1 MYSIS
6 ERELEILKRCIRK
19 VANGRT
25 VIAACIYGSRA
36 AGYARPDSDIDI
48 LVVLENYPFLLK
60 YVYLREP
67 EMEVSA
73 LIVDKKSLERDAKSG
88 FLGEFVAGRL
98 LHIYE
103 PIAGP
108 DLLFGIECLYKRRVI
123 LEETQGIINSAST
136 LSTEILFPLEYI
148 AFSKI
153 KRRTLLY
160 PSATYSYYRTYN
172 TANKQNLEFA
182 LDGYRRA
189 LNDIVNQDA
198 SLFVIRDNLLQISE
212 KRVFVA
218 KGKIHLKMTKRLLQ
232 EFNSYFVQT
241 YAGRRIWH
249 LAVKEAESKIKRH
262 IKQQIRL
269 PDFMSSPRTV
279 YWQLPEG
286 RLIVDKK
293 DWLSELVRILGKY
306 SISKKRLGDINSKT
320 VLYIIKHDFGEH
332 KIAVKKLSNSKTIK
346 WMALSLWTAPVK
358 RFKADPLFR
367 LGSEYKAL
375 RYIRSLGLH
384 TPTIEAVVLDR
395 KLLVTQFIEGRT
407 LSDIIKDYLRGKDD
421 NNTDWISRAGAEV
434 ARIHIDGSSLGNI
447 KPKNIVVNNNGLYFT
462 DVEQFMIKCGDQAW
476 DLAQF
481 ISWGLK
487 NTRNADMATEVVR
500 EFLRGYLKVA
510 GNGNVTKLAKSRR
523 YIESFYP
530 LLMPSVAYAIKK
542 EIKNS
547 I

>member
-1 MYSIS
+1 MYSVS
-6 ERELEILKRCIRK
+6 EYELEILKKCICK
-19 VANGRT
+19 VAKGKT

-36 AGYARPDSDIDI
+36 AGYARPDSDIDL

-103 PIAGP
+103 PIFGSC
-108 DLLFGIECLYKRRVI
+108 LLFDIERIYKGRVI
-123 LEETQGIINSAST
+123 LDEVQGIINSAST

-160 PSATYSYYRTYN
+160 PSAAYSYYRTY

-182 LDGYRRA
+182 LAGYRRA
-189 LNDIVNQDA
+189 LNEIINQDDA
-198 SLFVIRDNLLQISE
+198 LFVRRDNLLQISE
-212 KRVFVA
+212 KRIFVD
-218 KGKIHLKMTKRLLQ
+218 KGRIQLKMTKRLLQ

-262 IKQQIRL
+262 IKQPINL
-269 PDFMSSPRTV
+269 PNFMSSPRAA

-293 DWLSELVRILGKY
+293 DWLDELGGILGKY
-306 SISKKRLGDINSKT
+306 SISKKRLGNVNSKT
-320 VLYIIKHDFGEH
+320 ILYILKHNLGEY
-332 KIAVKKLSNSKTIK
+332 KIAVKELAKSKTIK
-346 WMALSLWTAPVK
+346 WVALSLWTAPVK

-384 TPTIEAVVLDR
+384 TPVIEAIVLDR
-395 KLLVTQFIEGRT
+395 KLLVTQFVEGRT
-407 LSDIIKDYLRGKDD
+407 ISDVIKDYLRGNGDS
-421 NNTDWISRAGAEV
+421 DWISEAGAQV
-434 ARIHIDGSSLGNI
+434 ARIHTNGSSLGNI
-447 KPKNIVVNNNGLYFT
+447 KPKNIVVSNNRLYFT
-462 DVEQFMIKCGDQAW
+462 DVEQFVINGGDQAW

-487 NTRNADMATEVVR
+487 NTRDTNMATGVVR
-500 EFLRGYLKVA
+500 KFLQGYMRVA
-510 GNGNVTKLAKSRR
+510 GSSNVAKLAKSRR

-530 LLMPSVAYAIKK
+530 LLLPSVAYAIKK

-547 I
+547 IR